1 MKAAS
6 IILLIYVSTAALFVL
21 SSCEL
26 VTSSDDLSGTYS
38 YSGYT
43 ENLTLIVSGS
53 MELELNDEQE
63 ITGSWDFSAVTPTD
77 DIGPQIG
84 SGELIGAVEDTLIM
98 INLNPQN
105 ADNNVIL
112 VGELEGNNLNG
123 IWQYVGFP
131 GVITEGKFQ
140 AEKQN

>member
-6 IILLIYVSTAALFVL
+6 QALLIFISMAVLFTL

-53 MELELNDEQE
+53 MELEINDDAE
-63 ITGSWDFSAVTPTD
+63 ITGSWEFSAVTPAD

-84 SGELIGAVEDTLIM
+84 RGELIGVIEDSVIM

-105 ADNNVIL
+105 ADNNVMLI
-112 VGELEGNNLNG
+112 GGQEGNNITGN
-123 IWQYVGFP
+123 WQYVGFQ
-131 GVITEGKFQ
+131 GVINEGKFE
-140 AEKQN
+140 ATKQN